1 MSLIGHNSKSTKLII
16 DITDIYDQRDR
27 KKKELK
33 FYTVELEKLMAK
45 LGMIQQDIG
54 VTETII
60 RLIENEQILDLQEAI
75 SEANKIDKVIKIPI
89 KTKPVSTYSN
99 KLLQQM
105 QEDYNTSTSKQIIV
119 RGEIDI

>member
-45 LGMIQQDIG
+45 LGMIQQDLS
-54 VTETII
+54 
-60 RLIENEQILDLQEAI
+60 LIHI
-75 SEANKIDKVIKIPI
+75 
-89 KTKPVSTYSN
+89 
-99 KLLQQM
+99 
-105 QEDYNTSTSKQIIV
+105 
-119 RGEIDI
+119 